1 MHMRLRAIIAL
12 VTGLGIG
19 GLAFAAS
26 AAHEANM
33 DRWEVPVATKKLSN
47 GLTIVVSED
56 HSSPTVGVSMVYH
69 VGMRLEPRN
78 RTGFAHLF
86 EHLMFEGTPNAKGGT
101 FDRVTTGG
109 GGRNNGSTR
118 PDFTNYI
125 ETAPVSALEPI
136 LWLEAD
142 RMKTLDFNPVTLK
155 NQQDVVKEEI
165 RVNVKNQP
173 YGGFMWID
181 IGQHAF
187 SKWENNHDG
196 YGSFEDL
203 ENASLEDVR
212 AFHRDYYGPNNA
224 VLAIAGD
231 VTPEQGFALAE
242 KYFGDIPARKPPP
255 APNYSEGLNTQEK
268 RIQQGDAMAQVPA
281 IAAAW
286 KMPDRGSRDH
296 APKVVLDNLLA
307 GGSASRFYQGLVKGR
322 ELALNIQPLYG
333 LIGPWEYDG
342 PTLFTVFALYKP
354 TTDADAVLRAMD
366 EEIAK
371 VASEGVS
378 TEELAR
384 VKTGMLAA
392 WYNGLEAFISRADTL
407 AKLQL
412 LWGDAEVVNKIP
424 GWIEAVSS
432 EDVQRA
438 ARTYLTRANRTVIDR
453 KPAAMLQGAAAAAP
467 AQDDTVPAPTKPA
480 PAPTSDTP
488 APQPEPPAQPD
499 PPTEQPAQGN
509 D

>member
-1 MHMRLRAIIAL
+1 MRMRLCAIAAL
-12 VTGLGIG
+12 VAGPVLL
-19 GLAFAAS
+19 GLALAGSTARAADTS
-26 AAHEANM
+26 DRSS
-33 DRWEVPVATKKLSN
+33 DRWDVPVAVRKLDN
-47 GLTIVVSED
+47 GLTVVVSED
-56 HSSPTVGVSMVYH
+56 HSSPTVGVSVVYH

-86 EHLMFEGTPNAKGGT
+86 EHLMFEGTPNAKEGV
-101 FDRVTTGG
+101 FDRVITGG

-125 ETAPVSALEPI
+125 EMAPVSALEPM

-142 RMKTLDFNPVTLK
+142 RMKTLDFNPTTLK

-181 IGQHAF
+181 IGQQAF

-203 ENASLEDVR
+203 EGASLEDVR
-212 AFHRDYYGPNNA
+212 GFHRDYYGPNNA
-224 VLAIAGD
+224 VLGIAGD

-242 KYFGDIPARKPPP
+242 KYFGGIPARKTPP
-255 APNYSEGLNTQEK
+255 APDYSEGLNTQEK
-268 RIQQGDAMAQVPA
+268 RIQQSDALAQVPA

-286 KMPDRGSRDH
+286 KMPDRGSKDQ
-296 APKVVLDNLLA
+296 APMAVLGDVLA
-307 GGSASRFYQGLVKGR
+307 GGSASRFYLGLVKGR
-322 ELALNIQPLYG
+322 ELALNVESLYG
-333 LIGPWEYDG
+333 LTSPWEYDG

-378 TEELAR
+378 AEELAR
-384 VKTGMLAA
+384 VKTGMLAS
-392 WYNGLEAFISRADTL
+392 WYDGLEAFISRADTL

-424 GWIEAVSS
+424 AWIEAVTS

-438 ARTYLTRANRTVIDR
+438 ARTYLASANRTVIDR
-453 KPAAMLQGAAAAAP
+453 KPAAMLQSAP
-467 AQDDTVPAPTKPA
+467 AAK
-480 PAPTSDTP
+480 
-488 APQPEPPAQPD
+488 PAQP
-499 PPTEQPAQGN
+499 ASGN